1 MLYLWTR
8 NYPQIIGTCPGHP
21 GQIISPK
28 KQGGTPPPLNRQ
40 DAQSPFNKILDTNI
54 KAELFEEGDKV
65 LLKRTFGSYP
75 KLSVK
80 WKEDCN
86 GMPYTVVK
94 RIGPVNYAIRN
105 SKGLEKVYHR
115 NLIKSALKRLEPKF
129 IATSG
134 AQSEIPTDTSLR
146 VQLPGHSHTGSEQH
160 YGEIILPSI
169 DRQVFTENVFRC
181 DYLPAPAPVQT
192 RTCVPVIGNRLI
204 DHVTQ

>member
-1 MLYLWTR
+1 
-8 NYPQIIGTCPGHP
+8 
-21 GQIISPK
+21 
-28 KQGGTPPPLNRQ
+28 
-40 DAQSPFNKILDTNI
+40 
-54 KAELFEEGDKV
+54 
-65 LLKRTFGSYP
+65 
-75 KLSVK
+75 
-80 WKEDCN
+80 
-86 GMPYTVVK
+86 MPYTVVK

-169 DRQVFTENVFRC
+169 DRQVFTEKRFQMRLSACASSRTDSNVCTCDWQPFNRSRDTVGTCQINVF
-181 DYLPAPAPVQT
+181 
-192 RTCVPVIGNRLI
+192 
-204 DHVTQ
+204 

>member
-8 NYPQIIGTCPGHP
+8 NYPQIVGTCPGHP

-129 IATSG
+129 IAKSG
-134 AQSEIPTDTSLR
+134 AQSEIPTDTDNPITLLGHWGTWGT
-146 VQLPGHSHTGSEQH
+146 VLGHLGHSSGALGALIWGTWGTWGTRLGHLGHSSGALE
-160 YGEIILPSI
+160 EI
-169 DRQVFTENVFRC
+169 F
-181 DYLPAPAPVQT
+181 
-192 RTCVPVIGNRLI
+192 
-204 DHVTQ
+204 